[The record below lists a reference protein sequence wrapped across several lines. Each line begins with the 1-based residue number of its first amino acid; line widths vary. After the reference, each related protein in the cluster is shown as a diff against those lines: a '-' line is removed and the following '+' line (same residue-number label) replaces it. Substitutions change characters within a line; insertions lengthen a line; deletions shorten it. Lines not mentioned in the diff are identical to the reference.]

1 MDPRNTN
8 SSCQSQ
14 SLFRGRRV
22 LGDGLGALRDGVLGK
37 LARED
42 EADRGLDFPRRDG
55 GLLVVGSQLRGL
67 GGNALENV

>member
-1 MDPRNTN
+1 M
-8 SSCQSQ
+8 
-14 SLFRGRRV
+14 
-22 LGDGLGALRDGVLGK
+22 LGK